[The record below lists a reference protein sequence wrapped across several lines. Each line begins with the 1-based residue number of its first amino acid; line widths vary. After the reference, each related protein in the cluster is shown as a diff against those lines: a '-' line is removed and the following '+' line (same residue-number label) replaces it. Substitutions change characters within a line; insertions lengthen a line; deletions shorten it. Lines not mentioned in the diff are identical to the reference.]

1 MNKDEAF
8 IEAYGRCV
16 AVAPDD
22 MLKNFMSRYH
32 EDHDVLYKEFS
43 EYYSSIVDA
52 YLVWEAGIK
61 FERMRHEQQLER
73 H

>member
-8 IEAYGRCV
+8 IKAYRKIV
-16 AVAPDD
+16 AVASNDAVESF
-22 MLKNFMSRYH
+22 LNRYH
-32 EDHDVLYKEFS
+32 EDHDVLYGEF
-43 EYYSSIVDA
+43 VDYTSMMDA
-52 YLVWEAGIK
+52 LGMWEAGIK